1 MACAQC
7 GAEKGHFFDCPL
19 GGMASL
25 PQSPQPAPL
34 PADDDLAT
42 DADRSTFAR
51 LRRWALPITLG
62 AAFLLVNVGPFRF
75 VMQVVFAMWLH
86 EFGHAICTWLCGAW
100 AVPLPWVTLSSNERS
115 VFLVLFELGGL
126 GYLLWR
132 YRVRAWPAAVA
143 ALALGIGLM
152 LPAKK
157 MEAFIV
163 FGGDGGALVLGTLFM
178 LTVFL
183 PDSSR
188 LSKGALR
195 WGFLVIGAGAFAVV
209 SSQWFAAWRDP
220 AEIPFGMNEGVGLS
234 DATRLVDQLGWTE
247 TALVRAYL
255 SLSALCLAVLAGAL
269 TASFLRA
276 KRAA

>member
-19 GGMASL
+19 GGMAAL
-25 PQSPQPAPL
+25 PQAPSPAPL
-34 PADDDLAT
+34 PADDDLVS
-42 DADRSTFAR
+42 DEDRSTFAR
-51 LRRWALPITLG
+51 ARRFALPLALG
-62 AAFLLVNVGPFRF
+62 AAFLLVNVGPVGF
-75 VMQVVFAMWLH
+75 VMHVVFAMWLH
-86 EFGHAICTWLCGAW
+86 EFGHAVCSWLCGAW
-100 AVPLPWVTLSSNERS
+100 AFPLPWVTLTSGERS
-115 VFLVLFELGGL
+115 VFLVLVELAGL
-126 GYLLWR
+126 AYLLWR
-132 YRVRAWPAAVA
+132 WRARAWPAAVVLV
-143 ALALGIGLM
+143 ALVVGLL

-183 PDSSR
+183 PDSAR
-188 LSKGALR
+188 LSRGALR

-209 SSQWFAAWRDP
+209 SRQWFAAWRDP

-247 TALVRAYL
+247 TGLVRAYL
-255 SLSALCLAVLAGAL
+255 SLSALCLVVLASAL

-276 KRAA
+276 KRPA